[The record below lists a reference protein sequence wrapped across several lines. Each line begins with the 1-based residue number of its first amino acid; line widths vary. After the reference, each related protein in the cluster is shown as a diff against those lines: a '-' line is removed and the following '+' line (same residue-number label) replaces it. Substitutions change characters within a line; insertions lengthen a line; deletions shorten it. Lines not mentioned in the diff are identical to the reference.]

1 MLSSS
6 LYLIT
11 CAIAR
16 ESADLVA
23 TIAIANG
30 GAYLE
35 GGGLHADNAEG
46 AGPAALR
53 RHVEARAPRVDRL
66 PAALAAAARAVRTSS
81 PHRTVLNPM
90 GAVRAAMYLA
100 AAARAARGLAVAA
113 QQLAALEADRAV
125 STSAL
130 HLSTAPH
137 HCTSSLHLSTAPHH
151 CTTSLH
157 RITRACGD
165 DSGQRSPRGK
175 SSTSRPTCAP
185 HRHRRRPRQAARAP
199 PPPPR
204 RRPPGAPA
212 ARVSTPLAAPHR

>member
-11 CAIAR
+11 AAIAR
-16 ESADLVA
+16 ESAYLVA

-30 GAYLE
+30 GTYLE
-35 GGGLHADNAEG
+35 GGGLHAKNAEG

-53 RHVEARAPRVDRL
+53 RHIEARAPRVDRL
-66 PAALAAAARAVRTSS
+66 PAALAAATRAVRTSS

-90 GAVRAAMYLA
+90 GVVRAAMYLA

-113 QQLAALEADRAV
+113 QQLTALEADRAV
-125 STSAL
+125 SNSAL
-130 HLSTAPH
+130 HLSTAPQH
-137 HCTSSLHLSTAPHH
+137 SQHCTSALHL
-151 CTTSLH
+151 
-157 RITRACGD
+157 ITGACGD
-165 DSGQRSPRGK
+165 DSGQRSLRGK

-185 HRHRRRPRQAARAP
+185 RRHRRRPRRAARAP